1 MAYDSVRAQLDK
13 LLGADRNGPL
23 AGGTSAPVSYGDAT
37 VCKNYLLGFCPH
49 DLYIKHRSEP
59 GSCPNQHLP
68 AAREAF
74 EKDRAAGRAS
84 GDAARWTRDLFIEC
98 RSIVDDEERRIR
110 AHARRLQESYSASG
124 PLSGLMIRS
133 FDTLKKLGMVSQDAK
148 IRILSEMD
156 DLDDSLGAQLAPED
170 SSKDAAQTENAPA
183 ATELEA
189 LRRDESSPKNDAQEH
204 SDHEN
209 PADDDVDDD
218 DFGVIAVIPASDNAE
233 VKPDASTSSKPAE
246 KASEYRQG
254 QRSSGAGTDLESAA
268 TTVVPHEN
276 DNDND
281 KKPTVMEEAS
291 ESPSTADRQQPED
304 GGEPAEKSAGEQE
317 NLDKEATADPDE
329 ALVSRT
335 EPEDKMEEFYRKGVG
350 PDGLMML
357 TRKQSLRVCA
367 CCGGFISLVDA
378 ESRLLSHYGG
388 KSHHS
393 LVQLREKVAELEK
406 TAAAERGFVRDVS
419 PRDYRRGRRDERETN
434 WSRGDERR
442 PRHWDARDHGR
453 GRRERDADYGGYGS
467 VDWHHSS
474 YRRRGDR
481 SRDGGHRSRQEER
494 LQQDRHSGRYGHGR
508 KRNRST
514 SPMRSNRRQ
523 RYRS

>member
-23 AGGTSAPVSYGDAT
+23 TSGASAPVSYSDAT

-59 GSCPNQHLP
+59 GSCPKQHLP

-74 EKDRAAGRAS
+74 EKDRAIGRAS

-98 RSIVDDEERRIR
+98 RSILDDEERRIR
-110 AHARRLQESYSASG
+110 AHARRLQESYNANG
-124 PLSGLMIRS
+124 PLIGLMIRS

-156 DLDDSLGAQLAPED
+156 DLDDALDAQLAPED
-170 SSKDAAQTENAPA
+170 FAKDAARVEKELVASEPES
-183 ATELEA
+183 ATREV
-189 LRRDESSPKNDAQEH
+189 SSQKDDAQVK
-204 SDHEN
+204 SDNED
-209 PADDDVDDD
+209 PPDDDVDDD

-233 VKPDASTSSKPAE
+233 EKTDATTSSRPAE
-246 KASEYRQG
+246 KASEHGPG
-254 QRSSGAGTDLESAA
+254 QSPSGGGTDLESAA
-268 TTVVPHEN
+268 TSVLPR
-276 DNDND
+276 D
-281 KKPTVMEEAS
+281 KEKDQKPILTEEAS
-291 ESPSTADRQQPED
+291 KSPSKVDRQQHED
-304 GGEPAEKSAGEQE
+304 GGQPAEKSAGQHE
-317 NLDKEATADPDE
+317 NLNKGATADPDE
-329 ALVSRT
+329 AELSRI
-335 EPEDKMEEFYRKGVG
+335 EPEDKMEEFYRNGVG
-350 PDGLMML
+350 PDGLVML

-393 LVQLREKVAELEK
+393 LVQLREKTAELER
-406 TAAAERGFVRDVS
+406 TAATERVFTRDES

-434 WSRGDERR
+434 WSRGDEHR
-442 PRHWDARDHGR
+442 PRHWSARDHGS
-453 GRRERDADYGGYGS
+453 GRRERDADSGGYGS

-474 YRRRGDR
+474 HRRRGDR
-481 SRDGGHRSRQEER
+481 YGEGGHRSRHEDR
-494 LQQDRHSGRYGHGR
+494 FQQDRHSGRYGHGR
-508 KRNRST
+508 KRNRSR

-523 RYRS
+523 RYRY